1 MCREVAL
8 PAAASAAWGV
18 VEAARCLEAVAEVEV
33 AMANVRLPQVGT
45 DVLVT
50 LNRPKG
56 DGAIGFG
63 GAGVSILLK
72 ILETF
77 SIDDWS
83 LFG

>member
-1 MCREVAL
+1 
-8 PAAASAAWGV
+8 
-18 VEAARCLEAVAEVEV
+18 
-33 AMANVRLPQVGT
+33 MANVRLPQVGT